1 MIGEDEAHPYE
12 RPPLSKALLK
22 KTVSSEAIE
31 VRPRSWYSENAIE
44 LIRGCSATSIDL
56 RERRVH
62 IDRGSPISFDKVLIA
77 TGASPRKLAG
87 AEGQRVFY
95 LRNMADALRI
105 SAYFVAGSRIA
116 IVGGGLIGA
125 EVAATA
131 RESGVDVVLIE
142 PQSVLMQNT
151 AGAQVGQLYSRMHQQ
166 NGVRLVMGDT
176 PARVRADSVGVE
188 IVTKA
193 GTKIEAEL
201 LLICVGILPNDEIA
215 RSANIDVQNGIVVD
229 QFFKASHPAV
239 YAAGDVAR
247 AFYPNFSLSMR
258 TESHDSAI
266 RQGAGAA
273 ANMLGRA
280 EPNSDVPWG
289 WSDQYGQNLQFAG
302 CRSIADHSIV
312 RGNIESGGFSVLYT
326 RRGRLC
332 AALSFNRG
340 REMIIARRMIAAS
353 AVVNE
358 ALVADDG
365 NNLQKGFSVDA
376 KPATPKCEAEEGVT
390 SQHCAGD
397 APN

>member
-131 RESGVDVVLIE
+131 RSL
-142 PQSVLMQNT
+142 
-151 AGAQVGQLYSRMHQQ
+151 
-166 NGVRLVMGDT
+166 
-176 PARVRADSVGVE
+176 
-188 IVTKA
+188 
-193 GTKIEAEL
+193 
-201 LLICVGILPNDEIA
+201 
-215 RSANIDVQNGIVVD
+215 
-229 QFFKASHPAV
+229 AS
-239 YAAGDVAR
+239 
-247 AFYPNFSLSMR
+247 
-258 TESHDSAI
+258 T
-266 RQGAGAA
+266 
-273 ANMLGRA
+273 
-280 EPNSDVPWG
+280 
-289 WSDQYGQNLQFAG
+289 
-302 CRSIADHSIV
+302 
-312 RGNIESGGFSVLYT
+312 
-326 RRGRLC
+326 
-332 AALSFNRG
+332 
-340 REMIIARRMIAAS
+340 
-353 AVVNE
+353 
-358 ALVADDG
+358 
-365 NNLQKGFSVDA
+365 
-376 KPATPKCEAEEGVT
+376 
-390 SQHCAGD
+390 
-397 APN
+397 